1 MRRPTSACPLGGAS
15 LLVLLASA
23 ALAGAP
29 TDPALPAPPVWL
41 RSGARLSAAGER
53 MLRDQ
58 MAAGTLALPADLVQH
73 LGLDVP
79 EGSDPAAACAPAS
92 AGVDAHRHPAPTP
105 SGTPSNLAPD
115 VQANDKTGDATC
127 SSCSNRPLAQAETAI
142 AALGERLL
150 AGWND
155 TKGFCPP
162 NGAVQGYAWS
172 ADGGQT
178 WTDGGDVPPLPTGGR
193 YRGDPVHAVNR
204 QSGRF
209 YILGLYEG
217 GIPGSGLAMCW
228 GKFAG
233 PTFAFEGNR
242 QIAVGGSSFLDKE
255 WFAVDPGTGNVYV
268 SWTEF
273 FSGTDRIV
281 FQAFDSLGVALGSSQ
296 PLSSP
301 ASNGN
306 VQGSRPVVGPDGELY
321 VVWYEYGFPLSH
333 MRLRRSDDQGA
344 TFGPER
350 TACDFYENGLSGAPG
365 YRRGFAPTF
374 PSIAVDG
381 NDGPLRGRVHVTWD
395 EAVNFYDTTFPMTG
409 KVNEGTAN
417 DDYFASAR
425 HFAVGNTLGG
435 SMSSQT
441 DIDFWS
447 FGANRGQTLY
457 VACDSASANTNIQL
471 RLVCAADTS
480 HLNNYRLLAFSQ
492 ARYPAFVFTLPAD
505 GTYYLRVTSASSTV
519 GNYRFQTAFDSPS
532 PGERGR
538 DHRDQFHAFSDDGG
552 TTWSAPVRLSDSDPW
567 FDGIFPEVTVD
578 GFGGVHVFWHD
589 FRDDGGCGALSLEY
603 LVSSGDGG
611 TLWGAN
617 RRLSDVASFW
627 SFNACGSANQGD
639 YQAIVSE
646 GSNVYPCWADSR
658 LGDPDVF
665 LESIAFKFGGL
676 CPPAQVL
683 LAGTTQILGFTL
695 ANTGNVEGSFSWEV
709 TDSAG
714 WVTAGVP
721 GTSGSATLP
730 AGGTQDVQVAL
741 DIPAGCQAAVDT
753 VRFVTSDLGVAGRT
767 DVCTTLVACGRLSDS
782 PERLPAVLAFAAPRP
797 NPATAGTT
805 RFPFSLSRTGGVR
818 LAVYRVDGTRVRTLL
833 DGVRSPGAHEI
844 AWDGRDE
851 GGRRVPA
858 GVYFARLD
866 AEGRTLRRAVSVLR

>member
-1 MRRPTSACPLGGAS
+1 MRCLTSARLLGGAS
-15 LLVLLASA
+15 ILQLLAA
-23 ALAGAP
+23 RALATEPG
-29 TDPALPAPPVWL
+29 PAPHPVWL
-41 RSGARLSAAGER
+41 RSGARISAAGER

-58 MAAGTLALPADLVQH
+58 MTAGTLDLPSDLVRH
-73 LGLDVP
+73 LGLDEP
-79 EGSDPAAACAPAS
+79 EAIDPAAAFAPA
-92 AGVDAHRHPAPTP
+92 GTGIDAHRHVAP
-105 SGTPSNLAPD
+105 SGTLPNLAPD
-115 VQANDKTGDATC
+115 VQANDRTGDATC
-127 SSCSNRPLAQAETAI
+127 SSCGNRPLAQAETAI

-178 WTDGGDVPPLPTGGR
+178 WTDGGDVPALLTGGR

-217 GIPGSGLAMCW
+217 GTPGSGLAMCW

-233 PTFAFEGNR
+233 ASFVFEGNR

-255 WFAVDPGTGNVYV
+255 WFAVDAGTGNVYV

-273 FSGTDRIV
+273 FSNTDRIV
-281 FQAFDSLGVALGSSQ
+281 FQAFDSLGVALGPSQ

-301 ASNGN
+301 AANGN

-321 VVWYEYGFPLSH
+321 VIWYEYGVPLSH
-333 MRLRRSDDQGA
+333 LRLRRSDDHGA

-350 TACDFYENGLSGAPG
+350 TVCDFYENGLSGAPG

-381 NDGPLRGRVHVTWD
+381 SDGPHRGRLHVTWD
-395 EAVNFYDTTFPMTG
+395 EAVDFYDTTFPMTG
-409 KVNEGTAN
+409 TINEGAAN

-425 HFAVGNTLGG
+425 PFAVGNTLRG
-435 SMSSQT
+435 SMSSPT

-447 FGANRGQTLY
+447 FSASRGQTLY
-457 VACDSASANTNIQL
+457 VACDSASASTTLQL

-480 HLNNYRLLAFSQ
+480 NLNDYRLLAFSQ

-505 GTYYLRVTSASSTV
+505 GTYYLRLASAVSTV
-519 GNYRFQTAFDSPS
+519 GNYRLQTAFDTPS

-538 DHRDQFHAFSDDGG
+538 DHRDQFHAYSDDGG
-552 TTWSAPVRLSDSDPW
+552 TTWSAPVLLADSDPW

-578 GFGGVHVFWHD
+578 GSGGVHVFWHD
-589 FRDDGGCGALSLEY
+589 FRDDGGCGALSYEY
-603 LVSSGDGG
+603 LASSGDGG

-617 RRLSDVASFW
+617 QRLSDAASFW
-627 SFNACGSANQGD
+627 SVNACGSANQGD

-646 GSNVYPCWADSR
+646 GANVYPCWADSR

-665 LESIAFKFGGL
+665 VECIAFKFGGV
-676 CPPAQVL
+676 CPPAQTL
-683 LAGTTQILGFTL
+683 LAGTTQVLGFTL
-695 ANTGNVEGSFSWEV
+695 SNTGNVQGSFSWEAS
-709 TDSAG
+709 DSAG
-714 WVTAGVP
+714 WLTSAVP
-721 GTSGSATLP
+721 GTSGSVTLP
-730 AGGTQDVQVAL
+730 AGGTQDVQLTFDV
-741 DIPAGCQAAVDT
+741 PAGCVAAVDT
-753 VRFVTSDLGVAGRT
+753 VRFVTSDLHVAGRT
-767 DVCTTLVACGRLSDS
+767 DVCTTLLTCGTLSDA
-782 PERLPAVLAFAAPRP
+782 PGRGPAVLAFAAPRP

-805 RFPFSLSRTGGVR
+805 RFAFSLSRPGGVR
-818 LAVYRVDGTRVRTLL
+818 LAVYRVDGTRVRLLL
-833 DGVRSPGAHEI
+833 DGARGSGPHEI
-844 AWDGRDE
+844 TWDGRDARD
-851 GGRRVPA
+851 RRVPA
-858 GVYFARLD
+858 GIYFARLD
-866 AEGRTLRRAVSVLR
+866 AEGRTLRRVVSVLR